1 MDVFL
6 LEYIVQ
12 IVMGKDYDL
21 MKIPV
26 VGYIET
32 DFYRI
37 LETLYDDFTIISNTG
52 VIESV
57 LPNFEAVYGI
67 PIHEAIG
74 STIMQMEEA
83 KIFNPCVSLVVLRT
97 LKPTTMLQRTL
108 KGTFLMCTS
117 IPILNDDGTLYKIVS
132 YTRDTEKYEHLSEEY
147 VNLQRTL
154 KAYDIELSKLRQKL
168 EREYPIIGSSPQI
181 TNAIYLAEK
190 FSSFDANLLITGES
204 GVGKNLFTNMVH
216 QNSKRKDKPLI
227 SINCG
232 AIPDNLLESEFFGY
246 EAGAFTG
253 ASNSG
258 KEGLIQLSDGGT
270 LFLDEIGELPLH
282 MQVKLLKVIQE
293 KKITH
298 VGGVKEISIDF
309 RLITATNKDLKQ
321 MVREG
326 KFRED
331 LFYRLNVLTL
341 DIPPLRDRKSD
352 IFTLVDYFCKK
363 FNEQYNVTRSFS
375 SKAVEYLESYSWPG
389 NIRELENTIERA
401 VLTSDN
407 LVITEQDLPSIFQPD
422 DISISALSQ
431 EKTLKEILE
440 TVEKS
445 VLLNTYEKYKTTTGV
460 AKALGISQ
468 PTASLKLEKYFGS
481 HKNKIIKK

>member
-1 MDVFL
+1 
-6 LEYIVQ
+6 
-12 IVMGKDYDL
+12 
-21 MKIPV
+21 
-26 VGYIET
+26 
-32 DFYRI
+32 
-37 LETLYDDFTIISNTG
+37 
-52 VIESV
+52 
-57 LPNFEAVYGI
+57 
-67 PIHEAIG
+67 
-74 STIMQMEEA
+74 
-83 KIFNPCVSLVVLRT
+83 
-97 LKPTTMLQRTL
+97 
-108 KGTFLMCTS
+108 
-117 IPILNDDGTLYKIVS
+117 
-132 YTRDTEKYEHLSEEY
+132 
-147 VNLQRTL
+147 
-154 KAYDIELSKLRQKL
+154 
-168 EREYPIIGSSPQI
+168 
-181 TNAIYLAEK
+181 
-190 FSSFDANLLITGES
+190 
-204 GVGKNLFTNMVH
+204 
-216 QNSKRKDKPLI
+216 
-227 SINCG
+227 
-232 AIPDNLLESEFFGY
+232 
-246 EAGAFTG
+246 
-253 ASNSG
+253 
-258 KEGLIQLSDGGT
+258 
-270 LFLDEIGELPLH
+270 